1 MGAGRIGDDAGGKKG
16 PHRVFFPLLFPMFG
30 VFFLAMARVNA
41 RAQERVIVRDLDAI
55 FGLTSSQFRT
65 R

>member
-1 MGAGRIGDDAGGKKG
+1 
-16 PHRVFFPLLFPMFG
+16 MFG
-30 VFFLAMARVNA
+30 VFFLVMARVNA